1 MVAEMIGEWLKSR
14 PPLTALSILPLLSL
28 IFVAVQF
35 GRAQDDLHHLGLR
48 PLSSVERFPADG
60 EFALEWAPEGIGVV
74 LPFYWPFIG
83 VPWWFA
89 ALLTGILPM
98 RWLLHE
104 DRWGVKAMRR
114 QAGLC
119 TECGF
124 DIRASLYTCPECGAD
139 LTTQ

>member
-60 EFALEWAPEGIGVV
+60 EFALVWAPDGIGVA
-74 LPFYWPFIG
+74 LP
-83 VPWWFA
+83 
-89 ALLTGILPM
+89 
-98 RWLLHE
+98 
-104 DRWGVKAMRR
+104 
-114 QAGLC
+114 
-119 TECGF
+119 
-124 DIRASLYTCPECGAD
+124 
-139 LTTQ
+139 